1 MALGNSIMKTV
12 NADYDMVVA
21 QMTGL
26 REDMAKLAHNVQ
38 TATLRQGHALGLDV
52 SDRVSDAATYLV
64 RKGRNAEVQMESAVA
79 ANPYVA
85 LGLAAGLGFL
95 IGAMARR

>member
-1 MALGNSIMKTV
+1 M
-12 NADYDMVVA
+12 
-21 QMTGL
+21 
-26 REDMAKLAHNVQ
+26 
-38 TATLRQGHALGLDV
+38 
-52 SDRVSDAATYLV
+52 SDAATYLV